1 MKTLALKDL
10 QLNLIFLKFNF
21 IYIARNQK
29 NSCLKVLL
37 IVRYPTKTTEKDKM
51 GPDYS
56 RICM

>member
-1 MKTLALKDL
+1 MKTFALKDL
-10 QLNLIFLKFNF
+10 QLNFFFKYNF

-51 GPDYS
+51 GRDYS